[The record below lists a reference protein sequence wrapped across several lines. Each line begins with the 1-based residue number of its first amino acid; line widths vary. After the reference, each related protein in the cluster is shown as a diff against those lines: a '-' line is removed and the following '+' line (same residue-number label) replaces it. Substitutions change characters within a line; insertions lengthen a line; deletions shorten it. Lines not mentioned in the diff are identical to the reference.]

1 MYRIALIF
9 PFSIT
14 FLFVSIG
21 NIFCLCRQFGVGVVL
36 APIYRQ
42 FGVVIVRIIHI
53 WFVFLMATWNRLWR
67 VTMLYRVS
75 SLLKQSLSCLCLLFY
90 FRYIVVR
97 PYIIG
102 LGIYANI
109 LSNKICRR
117 HRLINGA
124 TYTWH
129 IEEIQNILCE

>member
-1 MYRIALIF
+1 MFTNEDIDNSEILQHLLKGYN
-9 PFSIT
+9 S
-14 FLFVSIG
+14 
-21 NIFCLCRQFGVGVVL
+21 
-36 APIYRQ
+36 
-42 FGVVIVRIIHI
+42 
-53 WFVFLMATWNRLWR
+53 
-67 VTMLYRVS
+67 YRVS
-75 SLLKQSLSCLCLLFY
+75 SLFKQSLSCLCLLFC

-124 TYTWH
+124 TYT
-129 IEEIQNILCE
+129 